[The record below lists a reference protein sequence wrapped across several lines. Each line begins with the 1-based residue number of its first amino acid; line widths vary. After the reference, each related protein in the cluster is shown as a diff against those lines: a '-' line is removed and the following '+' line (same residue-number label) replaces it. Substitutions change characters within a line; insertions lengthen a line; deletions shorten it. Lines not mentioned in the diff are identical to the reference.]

1 MKKYFELIRV
11 KHWVK
16 NILIFI
22 PMISSGLL
30 NYNNIFI
37 TILSFFSFS
46 FLTSFIYIINDIRDI
61 EKDKLHPRK
70 KKRPLPSGKI
80 SKSKAIAIAVLMI
93 FLSIIINTFINNSI
107 FNISFLFLLIYMVL
121 NIAYSYGL
129 KDMAIIDVVILSA
142 GFILRVYYGASII
155 DVSVSNWLFLTILSA
170 SLFLGLG
177 KRKKEYD
184 QKKEARKV
192 LEEYNENFLDKFQYI
207 SLTLMLIFYSLWTM
221 EQSNSYLVFTI
232 PILIIIFMKYCL
244 VIEKSDEGDPTT
256 ILYQDKFLLGLCL
269 IYGILM
275 VLFMVVF

>member
-1 MKKYFELIRV
+1 
-11 KHWVK
+11 
-16 NILIFI
+16 
-22 PMISSGLL
+22 
-30 NYNNIFI
+30 
-37 TILSFFSFS
+37 
-46 FLTSFIYIINDIRDI
+46 
-61 EKDKLHPRK
+61 
-70 KKRPLPSGKI
+70 
-80 SKSKAIAIAVLMI
+80 
-93 FLSIIINTFINNSI
+93 
-107 FNISFLFLLIYMVL
+107 MVL